1 MNSPDEYIEKLILAG
16 AVEVSGITADGEF
29 TYSFTD
35 KIKEVDAKLQERI
48 DSMFIAEINELW
60 ELGFLNMNIT
70 ESNPVVTL
78 TERAMIEKERLS
90 LEKRLQ
96 ETLEYVMSI
105 LKL

>member
-78 TERAMIEKERLS
+78 TERALIEKERLA

>member
-35 KIKEVDAKLQERI
+35 KIKEVDAKLQERM

-78 TERAMIEKERLS
+78 TERAMIEKERLG